1 MKKSFQKLI
10 IIALLLGLVCGPVSC
25 GALPKS
31 STKASS
37 GSSSVQASESTVV
50 AVPYSEP
57 RAPRAILD
65 MPSSGASSAQPSSA
79 PAPGSSA
86 AGGNTSGNS
95 GTPRNNSS
103 RKITVC
109 IDPGHYHGANHL
121 TGENL
126 YDYEEADADLKIAQ
140 ELSRILKET
149 YGIDSYLTRTGDSIS
164 INGYTDEQIDSGD
177 ISLRGKC
184 AADADLFISIH
195 TNANGEDAN
204 GAPQTSQPIAINKPI
219 IIANTNACQ
228 SPEVIKMCNAIGTN
242 ISKLYNEVG
251 LATVDYFNEADAGN
265 IIDWSQSFND
275 GLNVAGTVCKRVT
288 NDGDY
293 YGVLKGAA
301 SVGVPGIIIEHGYH
315 TVPEFRYSAMYG
327 DLLRLLAEADAAG
340 IAEYVK

>member
-10 IIALLLGLVCGPVSC
+10 IFALILGLVCGPVSC

-31 STKASS
+31 GTKASS
-37 GSSSVQASESTVV
+37 GSSSSVQASESTVV

-57 RAPRAILD
+57 QAPRAILD
-65 MPSSGASSAQPSSA
+65 MPSSGASSASA
-79 PAPGSSA
+79 PNSQASGGS
-86 AGGNTSGNS
+86 NSGNS
-95 GTPRNNSS
+95 GSGRNNTP

-126 YDYEEADADLKIAQ
+126 YDYEEADVNLKIGQ
-140 ELSRILKET
+140 ELSRILKEE
-149 YGIDSYLTRTGDSIS
+149 YGIESYLTRTGDSIS
-164 INGYTDEQIDSGD
+164 INGYKDEQIDGGD

-219 IIANTNACQ
+219 IIANTDACK

-242 ISKLYNEVG
+242 ISKVYNEVG
-251 LATVDYFNEADAGN
+251 LATVDYFNEADANN

-275 GLNVAGTVCKRVT
+275 GLNIAGTVCKRVT

-327 DLLRLLAEADAAG
+327 DLLRMLAEADAAG
-340 IAEYVK
+340 IAEYVR

>member
-10 IIALLLGLVCGPVSC
+10 IFALILGLVCGPVSC
-25 GALPKS
+25 GALPKKGA
-31 STKASS
+31 KASS
-37 GSSSVQASESTVV
+37 GSSSSVQASESTVV

-57 RAPRAILD
+57 QAPRAILD
-65 MPSSGASSAQPSSA
+65 MPSSGASSAAA
-79 PAPGSSA
+79 PNSQASGGS
-86 AGGNTSGNS
+86 NS
-95 GTPRNNSS
+95 GSGRNSTP

-126 YDYEEADADLKIAQ
+126 YDYEEADANLKIGQ
-140 ELSRILKET
+140 ELSRILKEE

-164 INGYTDEQIDSGD
+164 INGYTDEQIDGGD

-219 IIANTNACQ
+219 IIANTDACK

-242 ISKLYNEVG
+242 ISKVYNEVG
-251 LATVDYFNEADAGN
+251 LATVDYFNEADANN

-275 GLNVAGTVCKRVT
+275 GLNIAGTVCKRVT

-327 DLLRLLAEADAAG
+327 DLLRMLAEADAKG
-340 IAEYVK
+340 IAKYVR